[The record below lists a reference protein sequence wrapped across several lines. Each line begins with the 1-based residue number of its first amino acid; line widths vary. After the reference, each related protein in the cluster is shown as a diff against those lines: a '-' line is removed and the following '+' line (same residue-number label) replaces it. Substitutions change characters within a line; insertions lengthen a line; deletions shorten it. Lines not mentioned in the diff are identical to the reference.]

1 MLHRLRST
9 SQFAHLSL
17 CALLGLS
24 SALTSSVALGQAAF
38 YDITQKSAPVA
49 VTTAH
54 PLATEAALKMLQ
66 QGGSAVDA
74 AIAAQLMLGLVE
86 SQSSGLGGGSFLLHW
101 DARQQS
107 LSSFDGLAA
116 APQKVTASLTTDVDG
131 SRLPYADVG
140 RGGRSAGV
148 PGTLPLLAQVHAK
161 FGKRPW
167 SSLFTPAIE
176 AAANGFPM
184 PAYMHQILSA
194 PTAAKDHPELL
205 NLYFDEN
212 QKVKPVGSLIT
223 NPIYVKTLQK
233 IAAQGPSAIWSEG
246 AGAEFIAATQKG
258 FKPSLMVEDDL
269 KNYKVQERAP
279 LCGPY
284 LQYKVCVMAPPSFGG
299 VVVLQVLQML
309 EAKMGKSVDFNNPE
323 FAHAFAEAGKLAQV
337 DRHQYVADPAFFKV
351 PSAALVNPD
360 YVKQRAALIKD
371 QTLPSYTAGQPLQL
385 SALPSASHLAQV
397 SVAPSSDA
405 TSQLAVVDTEGNAV
419 SMTTT
424 NNLNFGSRILVQGY
438 VLNNAMTN
446 FTTAPKP
453 GEMAPNRMEPG
464 KRPVTSMAPTMVFD
478 EKGQLVS
485 LGGSAG
491 GGQIVDYVSANLMR
505 MLANQLSPYEALS
518 QGHISTAVQDRV
530 QLEKSSPAANLAEP
544 LRAKGQKVEVVNLN
558 SGMGFLKRTV
568 DGWTGAADPRRDGAA
583 WGFNP
588 KP

>member
-1 MLHRLRST
+1 
-9 SQFAHLSL
+9 
-17 CALLGLS
+17 
-24 SALTSSVALGQAAF
+24 
-38 YDITQKSAPVA
+38 
-49 VTTAH
+49 
-54 PLATEAALKMLQ
+54 
-66 QGGSAVDA
+66 
-74 AIAAQLMLGLVE
+74 
-86 SQSSGLGGGSFLLHW
+86 
-101 DARQQS
+101 
-107 LSSFDGLAA
+107 
-116 APQKVTASLTTDVDG
+116 
-131 SRLPYADVG
+131 
-140 RGGRSAGV
+140 
-148 PGTLPLLAQVHAK
+148 
-161 FGKRPW
+161 
-167 SSLFTPAIE
+167 
-176 AAANGFPM
+176 
-184 PAYMHQILSA
+184 
-194 PTAAKDHPELL
+194 
-205 NLYFDEN
+205 
-212 QKVKPVGSLIT
+212 
-223 NPIYVKTLQK
+223 
-233 IAAQGPSAIWSEG
+233 
-246 AGAEFIAATQKG
+246 
-258 FKPSLMVEDDL
+258 
-269 KNYKVQERAP
+269 
-279 LCGPY
+279 
-284 LQYKVCVMAPPSFGG
+284 
-299 VVVLQVLQML
+299 
-309 EAKMGKSVDFNNPE
+309 
-323 FAHAFAEAGKLAQV
+323 LAQV
-337 DRHQYVADPAFFKV
+337 DRHQYVADPAFLEV

-371 QTLPSYTAGQPLQL
+371 QTLLSYTAGQPLQL

-424 NNLNFGSRILVQGY
+424 NNLNFGSRIWVQGY

-568 DGWTGAADPRRDGAA
+568 DGWIGAADPRRDGAA